1 MVVLLTAGWFLF
13 LLYTAAALTKVIC
26 LATDRTLREP
36 IVKRYA
42 FGAVSNAFTAAWILW
57 VLMTVGR

>member
-1 MVVLLTAGWFLF
+1 MVALLMAGWFLF

-26 LATDRTLREP
+26 LATD
-36 IVKRYA
+36 VKRYA
-42 FGAVSNAFTAAWILW
+42 FGAVSNALTAEWTFW